1 MKVKTRLLSI
11 ASLALALAA
20 CTAGRSVARPSPA
33 AATKPAATTAP
44 AAATTTPAAAT
55 TAPAAATPPSPTLPP
70 PTPFDLSRQDIDGWI
85 KEVSARHGIPAG
97 EVRALLADGRSQPR
111 IIAAMTRPAEK
122 VLAWWQYSERLVSE
136 TRITQGVQ
144 FWREHRS
151 RLEAISAR
159 TGVDT
164 AYLVAIV
171 GIETSYGRGAGTWR
185 VLDALMTLGFDY
197 PPRADFFRSELE
209 QFVLLAR
216 EEKLDPRSTLGSYAG
231 AMGAPQFIPSSYRRL
246 AVDGS
251 GDGRRDLF
259 TDWDDVL
266 ASVAN
271 YFVASGWQRDGRVLA
286 EATAP
291 AEVIAGLDRRNLDLN
306 ATAGALRA
314 RGVQFDPAVPAEERV
329 LLIPAE
335 GRDGPGVRIGFA
347 NFRVITRYNRSILYA
362 MAVHDIAEAVR
373 ARITAEQR

>member
-1 MKVKTRLLSI
+1 MKVHIRLLSI

-20 CTAGRSVARPSPA
+20 CTAGRSVAQPSPA
-33 AATKPAATTAP
+33 AATTAA
-44 AAATTTPAAAT
+44 
-55 TAPAAATPPSPTLPP
+55 AAATPPSPTLPP

-85 KEVSARHGIPAG
+85 REVSARHGIPAD

-151 RLEAISAR
+151 RLEATSAR
-159 TGVDT
+159 TGVDP

-197 PPRADFFRSELE
+197 PPRADFFRGELE

-216 EEKLDPRSTLGSYAG
+216 EEQLDPRSTLGSYAG

-271 YFVASGWQRDGRVLA
+271 YFVASGWQRGGRVLA

-306 ATAGALRA
+306 ATADSLRA

-335 GRDGPGVRIGFA
+335 GRDGPGVRLGFA
-347 NFRVITRYNRSILYA
+347 NFRVITRYNRSVLYA

-373 ARITAEQR
+373 ARMTAEQR